1 MELGIIIS
9 LVALRDGKYY
19 NVDIYIYIILE
30 VKCLLSM
37 EDSINLLA
45 R

>member
-19 NVDIYIYIILE
+19 NVDIYIILE